1 MALDILVRP
10 IVNTIL
16 LGAGVAATGIVELE
30 DVLKAVDD
38 MMGGGLAA
46 KNKAAVEAA
55 YKAVK
60 EA

>member
-1 MALDILVRP
+1 M
-10 IVNTIL
+10 
-16 LGAGVAATGIVELE
+16 AATGIVELE